1 MEQSKNLSK
10 LIKSGEFV
18 IAPGA
23 YDALTAKII
32 ELKGFNA
39 VYMTG
44 FGTSAFQFGFPD
56 RGLLTMTE
64 MVQNAN
70 RIVNAINIPLIA
82 DADTGYGTV
91 INVDRTVK
99 EYEKAGVAAI
109 HIEDQVWPKRCGHML
124 GKEVIDQNEMV
135 SKLKAAV
142 EARKNPDFLIIART
156 DAIATHGFDH
166 ALERAHLYAEA
177 GADIIFVEAP
187 KTKNQLRKIPKLFNQ
202 KPLLINMGPRTP
214 NLSVEELKEIGY
226 AIAIFPGVCLAAA
239 ILACQ
244 EDLKLLKETGRQ
256 RDFKD
261 VLQSFAEL
269 NEFLGVPYYN
279 ELEKKFDT
287 NEK

>member
-10 LIKSGEFV
+10 MIKSGEFI

-23 YDALTAKII
+23 YDALTARII
-32 ELKGFNA
+32 ESEGFNA

-44 FGTSAFQFGFPD
+44 FGTSAFQFGLPD

-109 HIEDQVWPKRCGHML
+109 HIEDQVWPKRCGHMM

-166 ALERAHLYAEA
+166 AIERAHLYAEA

-187 KTKNQLRKIPKLFNQ
+187 KTKNQLKKIPKLFNK
-202 KPLLINMGPRTP
+202 KPLLINMSPRTP
-214 NLSVEELKEIGY
+214 NLPVEELKEMGY

-239 ILACQ
+239 ILACR
-244 EDLKLLKETGRQ
+244 EDIRLLKETGRQ
-256 RDFKD
+256 REFKE

-279 ELEKKFDT
+279 EIEKKFDT
-287 NEK
+287 SDK

>member
-1 MEQSKNLSK
+1 MEQSKKLSEM
-10 LIKSGEFV
+10 IKSGEF
-18 IAPGA
+18 IMAPGA
-23 YDALTAKII
+23 YDALTARII
-32 ELKGFNA
+32 ESEGFNA

-44 FGTSAFQFGFPD
+44 FGTSAFHFGLPD

-70 RIVNAINIPLIA
+70 RIVNAINVPLIA
-82 DADTGYGTV
+82 DADTGYGTI
-91 INVDRTVK
+91 INVDRTIK
-99 EYEKAGVAAI
+99 EYEKAGVSAI

-124 GKEVIDQNEMV
+124 GKEVIDENEMV
-135 SKLKAAV
+135 NKLKVAV

-166 ALERAHLYAEA
+166 AIERANLFAEA

-187 KTKNQLRKIPKLFNQ
+187 KTKNQMRKIPKLFNK

-214 NLSVEELKEIGY
+214 NLPVEELKEMGY
-226 AIAIFPGVCLAAA
+226 AIAIYPGVCLAAA
-239 ILACQ
+239 ILACR
-244 EDLKLLKETGRQ
+244 EDVRHLKETGQQ
-256 RDFKD
+256 REFKE

-287 NEK
+287 SGN

>member
-1 MEQSKNLSK
+1 MEQSKTLNEM
-10 LIKSGEFV
+10 IKNGEFV

-23 YDALTAKII
+23 YDALTARII
-32 ELKGFNA
+32 ESEGFNA

-44 FGTSAFQFGFPD
+44 FGTSAFHFGLPD

-64 MVQNAN
+64 MVQNAS

-82 DADTGYGTV
+82 DADTGYGTI
-91 INVDRTVK
+91 INADRTVK

-124 GKEVIDQNEMV
+124 GKEVIDENEMV

-166 ALERAHLYAEA
+166 AIERAHLYAEA
-177 GADIIFVEAP
+177 GADIIFIEAP
-187 KTKNQLRKIPKLFNQ
+187 KTKNQMRKIPKLFNK
-202 KPLLINMGPRTP
+202 KPLLINMSPRTP
-214 NLSVEELKEIGY
+214 NLPVEELKEMGY
-226 AIAIFPGVCLAAA
+226 TIAIFPGICLAAA
-239 ILACQ
+239 ILACR
-244 EDLKLLKETGRQ
+244 EDVRLLKETGRQ

-261 VLQSFAEL
+261 VLQSFTEL

-279 ELEKKFDT
+279 ELEKKFDSS
-287 NEK
+287 EK

>member
-23 YDALTAKII
+23 YDALTARII
-32 ELKGFNA
+32 ESEGFNA

-70 RIVNAINIPLIA
+70 RIVNAINVPLIA

-109 HIEDQVWPKRCGHML
+109 HIEDQVWPKRCGHMM

-166 ALERAHLYAEA
+166 AIERAHLYAEA

-187 KTKNQLRKIPKLFNQ
+187 KTKNQLKKIPKLFNK
-202 KPLLINMGPRTP
+202 KPLLINMSPRTP
-214 NLSVEELKEIGY
+214 NLPVEELKEMGY

-239 ILACQ
+239 ILACR
-244 EDLKLLKETGRQ
+244 EDIRLLKETGRQ
-256 RDFKD
+256 REFKE

-279 ELEKKFDT
+279 EIEKKFDT
-287 NEK
+287 SDK

>member
-1 MEQSKNLSK
+1 MEQSRNLSRM
-10 LIKSGEFV
+10 IKSGEFI

-23 YDALTAKII
+23 YDALTARII
-32 ELKGFNA
+32 ESEGFNA

-44 FGTSAFQFGFPD
+44 FGTSAFHFGLPD

-70 RIVNAINIPLIA
+70 RIVNAINVPLIA

-124 GKEVIDQNEMV
+124 GKEVIPQNEMV

-166 ALERAHLYAEA
+166 AIERAHIYAEA

-187 KTKNQLRKIPKLFNQ
+187 KTKNQLKKIPKLFNK

-214 NLSVEELKEIGY
+214 NLPVDELKEMGY

-239 ILACQ
+239 ILACR
-244 EDLKLLKETGRQ
+244 EDVRLLKETGLQ
-256 RDFKD
+256 REFKE

-287 NEK
+287 GEK